1 MLNSQLKLT
10 EQEEGQWASK
20 LLVADAALVQEPHV
34 YQLPVAKQQEIVSRQ
49 RGEGIKFCFS
59 AEGRI
64 QLLLL
69 KKKII
74 YKFGIHKVRT
84 GIPRGL

>member
-1 MLNSQLKLT
+1 M
-10 EQEEGQWASK
+10 
-20 LLVADAALVQEPHV
+20 
-34 YQLPVAKQQEIVSRQ
+34 YQLPVAKQQEIVSKQ

-69 KKKII
+69 KKIVI

>member
-1 MLNSQLKLT
+1 M
-10 EQEEGQWASK
+10 
-20 LLVADAALVQEPHV
+20 